1 MEIEPI
7 LLLHQEIASLQ
18 EIKLID
24 SRSGKGL
31 FGRHSFCI
39 EIAPDTKRL
48 AGFLAEPYIKLGNGN
63 DTKSSTGILRI
74 QLRDAKVIYHQG
86 PSLKVTKLLLN
97 DLNITMTYT
106 TNYNGISCT
115 VLECINLFLT
125 DLSKQYGFDYIP
137 VLAVDFT
144 KATGDRKNGG
154 DYKLC

>member
-7 LLLHQEIASLQ
+7 LLLHQEQAALQ

-24 SRSGKGL
+24 SRNSKGL

-39 EIAPDTKRL
+39 EIAPDTTRL

-63 DTKSSTGILRI
+63 DTKSSTGVLRI
-74 QLRDAKVIYHQG
+74 QLRDAKVIYHKG
-86 PSLKVTKLLLN
+86 PSLKVTTSLLN
-97 DLNITMTYT
+97 DLNIAMTYT
-106 TNYNGISCT
+106 TKYNGIPCT
-115 VLECINLFLT
+115 VLECINLYLT
-125 DLSKQYGFDYIP
+125 DLSKQYGYAYTP

-144 KATGDRKNGG
+144 KATGYRKNGG